1 MEKIPFNKQ
10 LLLSISV
17 CKLFVLRWF
26 HCSIR
31 KESVANED
39 HDIGDNAKGL
49 ISKRRFTKK
58 TKHTRFL
65 KKCTFFTTWYA
76 HELFYKIVNSTV
88 SFFAKKLA
96 CVSGGKKC
104 SFFGKFGVL
113 SFLVSFVLRFALWPY
128 HTRWNSWMLLFQE
141 VYCPVLGHYQTYM
154 TEYFSKNS

>member
-1 MEKIPFNKQ
+1 MYVNFLYWGGFIAVLEKKA
-10 LLLSISV
+10 
-17 CKLFVLRWF
+17 LRMK
-26 HCSIR
+26 IMILVIMQ
-31 KESVANED
+31 KANLKTEVY
-39 HDIGDNAKGL
+39 
-49 ISKRRFTKK
+49 KK

-128 HTRWNSWMLLFQE
+128 HTRWNCWMLLFQE